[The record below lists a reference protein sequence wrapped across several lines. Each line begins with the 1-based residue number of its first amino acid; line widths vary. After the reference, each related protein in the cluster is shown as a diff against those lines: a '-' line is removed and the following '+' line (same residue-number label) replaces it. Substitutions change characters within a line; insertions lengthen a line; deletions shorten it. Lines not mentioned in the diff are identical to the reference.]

1 MSESNPR
8 HDHRAESYPR
18 QVRAGEVIGTEHP
31 STTDARLI
39 HEGLSAAAVK
49 MRRDGALADLRRHG
63 YVIASAEDADERQRA
78 CELLNAHVPGLNVGA
93 GEMEGSRI
101 TVARHR
107 RTGAIHAA
115 ADLIPHPKEHGLAG
129 TVARV
134 TALAVDPEHRGHH
147 LGLAILHESPR
158 LMRAGRL
165 SMIYGACP
173 EDQAAFYARG
183 GYAVMR
189 PGQVLDFPG
198 GARAMNTNAEA
209 PCWFYRHP

>member
-39 HEGLSAAAVK
+39 HDGLSAAAIK

-63 YVIASAEDADERQRA
+63 YVIARAEGDDERQRA
-78 CELLNAHVPGLNVGA
+78 CNLLQTHVLGLNVIA
-93 GEMEGSRI
+93 GDMDGSCI

-107 RTGAIHAA
+107 RTGAVHAA
-115 ADLIPHPKEHGLAG
+115 ADLILDPRHVGN
-129 TVARV
+129 VARI

-158 LMRAGRL
+158 LMRAGSL
-165 SMIYGACP
+165 SMIYGACS
-173 EDQAAFYARG
+173 EDQAGFYARG

-189 PGQVLDFPG
+189 PGQLIDFPG
-198 GARAMNTNAEA
+198 GRRGMNPNPEV

>member
-39 HEGLSAAAVK
+39 HEGLSTAAVK

-63 YVIASAEDADERQRA
+63 YVIARAKDDDERQRA
-78 CELLNAHVPGLNVGA
+78 CDLLNAHVPGLNVLA
-93 GEMEGSRI
+93 GSMDGSCI

-107 RTGAIHAA
+107 RTGDVHAA
-115 ADLIPHPKEHGLAG
+115 ADLSLDTERVGN
-129 TVARV
+129 VARI

-158 LMRAGRL
+158 LMRAGSL
-165 SMIYGACP
+165 SMIYGACS
-173 EDQAAFYARG
+173 EDQAGFYARG

-189 PGQVLDFPG
+189 PWQLIDFPG
-198 GARAMNTNAEA
+198 GKLGMNSNPEV

>member
-39 HEGLSAAAVK
+39 HEGLSTAAVK

-63 YVIASAEDADERQRA
+63 YVIARAEGDDERQRA
-78 CELLNAHVPGLNVGA
+78 CDLLNTYVPGLNVGA
-93 GEMEGSRI
+93 GDMDGSCI

-107 RTGAIHAA
+107 RTGAVHAA
-115 ADLIPHPKEHGLAG
+115 ADLILHPRDHGLAG
-129 TVARV
+129 NVARI

-158 LMRAGRL
+158 LMRAGSL
-165 SMIYGACP
+165 SMIYGACS
-173 EDQAAFYARG
+173 EDQAGFYARG

-189 PGQVLDFPG
+189 PGQMLDFPG
-198 GARAMNTNAEA
+198 GVRALNPNTEV

>member
-39 HEGLSAAAVK
+39 HEGLSTAAIK

-63 YVIASAEDADERQRA
+63 YVIARAKDDDERQRA
-78 CELLNAHVPGLNVGA
+78 CDLLNNAHVPGLNVGA
-93 GEMEGSRI
+93 GDMDGSRI

-107 RTGAIHAA
+107 RTGAVHAA
-115 ADLIPHPKEHGLAG
+115 ADLSLDTERVGN
-129 TVARV
+129 VARI
-134 TALAVDPEHRGHH
+134 TALAVDPEHRGRH

-158 LMRAGRL
+158 LMRAGSL
-165 SMIYGACP
+165 SMIYGACS
-173 EDQAAFYARG
+173 EDQAGFYARG

-189 PGQVLDFPG
+189 PWQLIDFPG
-198 GARAMNTNAEA
+198 GKLGMNSNPEV